1 MAQVHPEPDSN
12 LGRLCAAYK
21 LAKPR
26 ADEAKRSLEQIVDAI
41 KVELT
46 NVVADDPAYQQGEP
60 VVCTADVLVEPLR
73 MFYVKSWYLDTKA
86 LKELDPHTYVKW
98 AQQRGVWKL
107 QAVTP

>member
-26 ADEAKRSLEQIVDAI
+26 ADEAKRALDQITDAI

-46 NVVADDPAYQQGEP
+46 NAVADDPAYHPGEP
-60 VVCTADVLVEPLR
+60 VVCLAPVLDAPLR
-73 MFYVKSWYLDTKA
+73 MSYVQSWYLDTKS
-86 LKELDPHTYVKW
+86 LKEQDPHTYVKW
-98 AQQRGVWKL
+98 AKQRGVWKL
-107 QAVTP
+107 AAVTP